1 MIDGV
6 IMGILDLIKKV
17 GEDNLMLQFVGG
29 SLVKAVDKKRMQ
41 DTEITM
47 ATTQVS
53 ANQVA
58 NDTGKVGIVVWIDR
72 SDYDEAMK

>member
-1 MIDGV
+1 
-6 IMGILDLIKKV
+6 MGILDLIKKV
-17 GEDNLMLQFVGG
+17 GEDNLMLQFISE

-41 DTEITM
+41 DTEITI
-47 ATTQVS
+47 ATTQVN

-72 SDYDEAMK
+72 KDYSEAMK